1 MKKPACLP
9 VLLALALSLLASAVP
24 AAAAGQAPKLDKKYE
39 TWLKDEVNYLITD
52 AEKKLFLAL
61 KTDRERNAFIESFWA
76 RLDPMPMTAVNEFKV
91 EHYKRLGEV
100 REKYGIHTD
109 RARIYILLG
118 PPNDVESEPSGKYV
132 FPCEVWSYYN
142 LKVPSMPSSLRLI
155 FYRPWGFGEPKLY
168 SPLFDGLEY
177 LVPHRHYDYQ
187 STQIEN
193 EIRDTLGPE
202 FLRATKSIAPGVD
215 GLQSEEVLST
225 LRDPQAFQS
234 LRTSAG
240 KTIVTTYVTY
250 EKLPFEVTGFYSDD
264 GHGNAFY
271 DAALAVLPADLTFEK
286 SEAKYYG
293 REDVYVTVKDA
304 GGNIVARFNDQL
316 SLELGEDEMAS
327 KKTYGLSYAFSE
339 LLIPGDYTLNVLLRD
354 FVSNRVGEKDVRFAL
369 PAAPRSTP
377 LLLYGSGE
385 HLPLAGS
392 RAAGSAGPAGKR
404 PFAYGPVKAFP
415 RAAATFSREESVYL
429 YFEIYPRSGD
439 SGEYG
444 LSYIVRDAKG
454 NAVMSSA
461 EALSARPG
469 EKVLP
474 VEKVFSPKGLPDGAY
489 NLVVSVTDV
498 TSGGALFEQTA
509 GLVVSSAPRAP
520 GSFAFEQPYNP
531 SREEMYTQI
540 GTQSLFRKDLPRA
553 RQFFTIA
560 LSFAPAYLPA
570 QIQLARCHVLEGNPD
585 LAVDLLL
592 PLVNSGLQNDEVFTI
607 LANIYYARKD
617 LDRAASY
624 LAKAADINVE
634 SVDILN
640 FLGGVYLE
648 KGEKVK
654 ARETFTRSLQ
664 IRDNQ
669 PLVKAAL
676 ERLGK

>member
-1 MKKPACLP
+1 MKKPALLP
-9 VLLALALSLLASAVP
+9 ILLALGLALAVPPGRAASAVRP
-24 AAAAGQAPKLDKKYE
+24 AKLDKKYE
-39 TWLKDEVNYLITD
+39 MWLKEEVNYLISD
-52 AEKKLFLAL
+52 AERKLFLAL

-76 RLDPMPMTAVNEFKV
+76 RLDPMPMTPVNEFKE
-91 EHYKRLGEV
+91 EHYKRLAEV
-100 REKYGIHTD
+100 REKYGIQTD

-142 LKVPSMPSSLRLI
+142 LRIPSMPSSLRLI
-155 FYRPWGFGEPKLY
+155 FYKPWGFGEPRLY

-177 LVPHRHYDYQ
+177 LVPHRHYDYEGA
-187 STQIEN
+187 QIEN

-234 LRTSAG
+234 LRTSAS
-240 KTIVTTYVTY
+240 KAIVTTYVTY
-250 EKLPFEVTGFYSDD
+250 EKLPFEAAGFYSDD

-271 DAALAVLPADLTFEK
+271 DAGLAVSPADLTFEK

-293 REDVYVTVKDA
+293 REDVYVTVKDT

-316 SLELGEDEMAS
+316 NLELGEEEMEA
-327 KKTYGLSYAFSE
+327 KKAYGLSYAFSE
-339 LLIPGDYTLNVLLRD
+339 LLIPGDYTLNILLRD
-354 FVSNRVGEKDVRFAL
+354 FVSNRVGERDIRFTL
-369 PAAPRSTP
+369 PAGPRSTP
-377 LLLYGSGE
+377 LLLYGRGE

-392 RAAGSAGPAGKR
+392 RAASSGAPGGKR
-404 PFAYGPVKAFP
+404 PFAFGNVKAFP
-415 RAAATFSREESVYL
+415 RVNAAFSREESVYL
-429 YFEIYPRSGD
+429 YFEIYPRGGD

-444 LSYIVRDAKG
+444 LGYSVRDAKG
-454 NAVMSSA
+454 NAVMSSG

-469 EKVLP
+469 DKVLP

-489 NLVVSVTDV
+489 NVVVSVIDSA
-498 TSGGALFEQTA
+498 SGAALFEQSVRF
-509 GLVVSSAPRAP
+509 VVSSGPQASGAF
-520 GSFAFEQPYNP
+520 SFEQPYNP
-531 SREEMYTQI
+531 SREEMYTQL
-540 GTQSLFRKDLPRA
+540 GAQSLFRKDLSRA

-570 QIQLARCHVLEGNPD
+570 QIQLARCHVLEGNPGPA
-585 LAVDLLL
+585 LELLL
-592 PLVNSGLQNDEVFTI
+592 PLVNGGLKNDEVFTI
-607 LANIYYARKD
+607 LANIYYARRD
-617 LDRAASY
+617 LDQAASY
-624 LAKAADINVE
+624 LGRAADINVE

-648 KGEKVK
+648 KGEKGK
-654 ARETFTRSLQ
+654 ARETFIRSLK
-664 IRDNQ
+664 IRDDQ